1 MPKFPQLPN
10 PGNPA
15 PRPGD
20 QRSWID
26 LLAFLGVLALGGILI
41 ALGHTTAGSL
51 AIICTALGGLFA
63 VWTRSRPPDGS
74 SGEPDDPLDEDP
86 R

>member
-1 MPKFPQLPN
+1 MRQAKRRP
-10 PGNPA
+10 
-15 PRPGD
+15 PGD
-20 QRSWID
+20 PRSWID

-51 AIICTALGGLFA
+51 AIICTALGGLYA
-63 VWTRSRPPDGS
+63 VWTRPRPPGGS
-74 SGEPDDPLDEDP
+74 SGEPGDPLDEGP